1 MSQPAKLRK
10 APKPPRR
17 PHLKLVKP
25 VRQETI
31 TEFQTDAIALEERR
45 PPFTARL
52 TLYLVAAAIICAVWW
67 ASVSK
72 VDEIVVAPGR
82 LTTSV
87 PTLVMQ
93 PFETSIIRSINVK
106 PGDIVTRGQLLV
118 TLDPTFSSSD
128 VGQLQSKLTGFAAQI
143 ERLEADLAGKL
154 YEPPPGASPEAMM
167 QGELAQQRRA
177 ANEAKLND
185 FDAQIAQGLAMLAA
199 SKSEEAAL
207 SKRLSGLEEIQ
218 TMHAKLAETGNGS
231 QLTYLQSQD
240 VSLDLRVSL
249 ARLQGQH
256 SQAEQQLE
264 RARAERQ
271 NYIED
276 YRRESLESLIDL
288 RDKQAGAAEE
298 LRKVN
303 LREAMA
309 QLVAPADAAVLEVAQ
324 RSVASVV
331 QPAEPLVTLVPLNVP
346 LEAEVTVASND
357 IGHLTTGDRAR
368 IKFDA
373 FPFQEHGT
381 VEGEVVSI
389 SENSFAKQTG
399 ADQQGGPAFY
409 KVRIALGE
417 GQLRDLPETFRMLPG
432 MTLSAE
438 IHAGDRTVI
447 SYFLYPLIRGLDE
460 SLREP

>member
-1 MSQPAKLRK
+1 MNQAATSRK
-10 APKPPRR
+10 VPKPRGKPE
-17 PHLKLVKP
+17 LKVVEP
-25 VRQETI
+25 VRGDAV

-45 PPFTARL
+45 PPITARL
-52 TLYLVAAAIICAVWW
+52 TLYLVAASIICAVWW

-72 VDEIVVAPGR
+72 IDEIVVAPGR

-93 PFETSIIRSINVK
+93 PLETSIIRSINVK
-106 PGDIVTRGQLLV
+106 PGDIVAKGQLLV

-128 VGQLQSKLTGFAAQI
+128 VEQLQSKLAGFAAQI
-143 ERLEADLAGKL
+143 ERLEADLRGEL
-154 YEPPPGASPEAMM
+154 YQPPPHASREAVM

-177 ANEAKLND
+177 AYQAKLDD
-185 FDAQIAQGLAMLAA
+185 FDAQIAQGTAMLAA

-231 QLTYLQSQD
+231 QLAYLQSQD

-249 ARLQGQH
+249 ARLEGQH
-256 SQAEQQLE
+256 AQAEQQLE
-264 RARAERQ
+264 RVHAERQ

-303 LREAMA
+303 LRQAMA
-309 QLVAPADAAVLEVAQ
+309 QLLAPADAAVLEVAQ

-381 VEGEVVSI
+381 VDGEVITI
-389 SENSFAKQTG
+389 SENSFAKQAG
-399 ADQQGGPAFY
+399 ADQHGGPAFY
-409 KVRIALGE
+409 KVRIALRQ
-417 GQLRDLPETFRMLPG
+417 GQLRQLPETFRMLPG

-438 IHAGDRTVI
+438 IRAGDRTVI
-447 SYFLYPLIRGLDE
+447 SYLLYPLIRGLDE

>member
-1 MSQPAKLRK
+1 MSQPARSRK
-10 APKPPRR
+10 APKPPRK
-17 PHLKLVKP
+17 PQLKLVKP
-25 VRQETI
+25 LRQETV
-31 TEFQTDAIALEERR
+31 TDFQTDAIALEERR
-45 PPFTARL
+45 PPVTARL
-52 TLYLVAAAIICAVWW
+52 TLYLVAAAILCAVWW

-106 PGDIVTRGQLLV
+106 PGDIVSKGQLLV

-154 YEPPPGASPEAMM
+154 YEPPPGASPEAEM
-167 QGELAQQRRA
+167 QAELARQRRA
-177 ANEAKLND
+177 AYRARLSD
-185 FDAQIAQGLAMLAA
+185 FDAQIAQGTAMLAA

-207 SKRLSGLEEIQ
+207 AKRLAGLEEIE
-218 TMHAKLAETGNGS
+218 TIHGKLAQTGNGS

-249 ARLQGQH
+249 ARLQGQY

-276 YRRESLESLIDL
+276 YRREALETLIDL

-298 LRKVN
+298 LRKVD
-303 LREAMA
+303 LREALA

-357 IGHLTTGDRAR
+357 IGHLKTGDRAR

-409 KVRIALGE
+409 KVRLALGQ
-417 GQLRDLPETFRMLPG
+417 GQLRELPETFRMLPG